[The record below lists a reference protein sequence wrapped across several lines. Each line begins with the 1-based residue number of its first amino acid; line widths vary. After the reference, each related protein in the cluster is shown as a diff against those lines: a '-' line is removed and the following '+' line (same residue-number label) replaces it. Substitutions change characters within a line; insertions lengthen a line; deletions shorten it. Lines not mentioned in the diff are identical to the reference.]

1 MSNNFRKKGNI
12 GIVENR
18 IALSCS
24 EKLIKD
30 MGTGF
35 FFLGFAF

>member
-18 IALSCS
+18 ILFFFSN
-24 EKLIKD
+24 KIIKD
-30 MGTGF
+30 MGNGF